1 MTQIQV
7 ELSDI
12 IAQDALA
19 AGLLAP
25 HVLER
30 LLSQALARQR
40 AADDLLSMADEVAAA
55 GIEPMSMDDITAE
68 VEATREDLHQRA
80 HRH

>member
-25 HVLER
+25 QVLER

>member
-7 ELSDI
+7 ELPDA
-12 IAQDALA
+12 IAQDAQA

-25 HVLER
+25 EELER
-30 LLSQALARQR
+30 LLSHALSRRR
-40 AADDLLSMADEVAAA
+40 AADDLLSIADEVAAA
-55 GIEPMSMDDITAE
+55 GIEPMSMDEITAE
-68 VEATREDLHQRA
+68 VKAAREDLQERA